1 MTKEG
6 ERIYCLEANIYLDY
20 GDKKGQ
26 QRLNLIDRTGAQ
38 WKLRKLQR

>member
-6 ERIYCLEANIYLDY
+6 ERIYCLEANICFDY
-20 GDKKGQ
+20 EDNKGQ

-38 WKLRKLQR
+38 RKLRKLLH